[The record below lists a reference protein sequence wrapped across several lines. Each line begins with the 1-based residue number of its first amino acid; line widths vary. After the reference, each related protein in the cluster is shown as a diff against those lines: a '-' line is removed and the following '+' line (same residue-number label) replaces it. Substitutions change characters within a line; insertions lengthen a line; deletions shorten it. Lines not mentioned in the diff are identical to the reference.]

1 MAHNIEVYGTCGGVT
16 LAEADI
22 TPDTYATVST
32 EAPEYLTLYKKT
44 EDEPHL
50 PEDMLLS
57 AKHDDLTPELQELH
71 GAMVEKLKAF

>member
-1 MAHNIEVYGTCGGVT
+1 MAHIEIYGTCGGIT
-16 LAEADI
+16 LAEVDV

-44 EDEPHL
+44 DDEPHM

-57 AKHDDLTPELQELH
+57 AKRDDLTPELQELH
-71 GAMVEKLKAF
+71 VVMVEKLNAHK